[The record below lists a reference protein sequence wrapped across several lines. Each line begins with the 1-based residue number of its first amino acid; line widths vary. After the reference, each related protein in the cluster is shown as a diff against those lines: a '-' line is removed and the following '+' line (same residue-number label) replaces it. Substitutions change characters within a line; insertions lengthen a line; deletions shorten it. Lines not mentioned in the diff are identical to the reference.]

1 MLRFV
6 LTSVRLCG
14 DSVTFFF
21 PAFFSQQGKV
31 FERGLSCLPRYRYRC
46 LQNYFEKQLFS
57 SSIVCS
63 RTARR
68 NAFPPAN
75 QFSPASLCYYFS
87 QTNALICAWNLPAKY
102 RILLTYSKLTCLNRL
117 GKNFEKWSDKLQ
129 NLLNDKEILDFH
141 EIVFPFSLFIN

>member
-1 MLRFV
+1 MV
-6 LTSVRLCG
+6 IRLH
-14 DSVTFFF
+14 SFF
-21 PAFFSQQGKV
+21 PHSFHSRGKYLKAV
-31 FERGLSCLPRYRYRC
+31 CHVCRGTDIDVCKII
-46 LQNYFEKQLFS
+46 FEKQLFS